1 MKISLCLYKVK
12 NTLADLRTSV
22 SLCLTAGTI
31 SLLSVSWGRG
41 FTTLSATLGKLAL
54 SLHDGLLQAAASEA
68 DPAALTAVLRS
79 LHVLICSAPYAR
91 LPPTLLSRTLSVRCL
106 YPPWNSSAALPT
118 IDDFPRQEAT

>member
-1 MKISLCLYKVK
+1 MLVQGQNTMADLGTSVTLCL
-12 NTLADLRTSV
+12 S
-22 SLCLTAGTI
+22 AGTI
-31 SLLSVSWGRG
+31 SLMSVSWGRG

-91 LPPTLLSRTLSVRCL
+91 LPPTLLPRTLSVRCL
-106 YPPWNSSAALPT
+106 FLHWNLKGALPT
-118 IDDFPRQEAT
+118 VDDSPRKEAT